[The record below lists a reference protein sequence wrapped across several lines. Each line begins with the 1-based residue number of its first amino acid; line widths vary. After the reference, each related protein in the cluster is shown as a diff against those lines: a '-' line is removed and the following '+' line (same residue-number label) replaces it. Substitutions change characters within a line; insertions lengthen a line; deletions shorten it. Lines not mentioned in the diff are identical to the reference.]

1 MNRAPDDKFPAWIRF
16 LSLDPKCSS
25 WCVPPR
31 QQTAFPSRQN
41 SWPAAVFWYFWNSSW
56 ARCQW
61 PGVNVKR
68 RGIRQLLEYS
78 EDNFRARER
87 SQGAQTRVASTGQR
101 RLLNSKAIR
110 NNSELLYVQ
119 SRRNMFWWMRLTME
133 TASLLWTSNTM
144 LGRDTMWCRDN
155 ARHHVPRVTRLTRVL
170 GTLHPARVSYSSFCD
185 SIQFL
190 FSFLSF

>member
-1 MNRAPDDKFPAWIRF
+1 MTSFRPGSDFCQYIQSAAAGV
-16 LSLDPKCSS
+16 
-25 WCVPPR
+25 VPPR
-31 QQTAFPSRQN
+31 QQTAFPSRQD

-87 SQGAQTRVASTGQR
+87 SQGAQTHVASTGQR

-110 NNSELLYVQ
+110 NNSELLCVR

-133 TASLLWTSNTM
+133 TASLSIPTRCLAETQWGAETM
-144 LGRDTMWCRDN
+144 LGIMYQGW
-155 ARHHVPRVTRLTRVL
+155 HVWHVYL
-170 GTLHPARVSYSSFCD
+170 ASSA
-185 SIQFL
+185 QL
-190 FSFLSF
+190 E